1 MRWILLILCG
11 LISAYAQASQLNNL
25 LPPVRLAVVNSFGS
39 NLSVRYFNGTV
50 NAIAKAVAPRRL
62 VVQFYDQ
69 EVFLEAAQ
77 NKGFD
82 LAIAS
87 SGLTALMTDA
97 SGAAALLTII
107 NSRTPDPNHANAGVI
122 VVRSDRDDINCLT
135 DLKGKTVAVSST
147 KAFAGFLAVMG
158 EIQAEGL
165 NPNRLFK
172 SVTATHKPMTEL
184 VKQVVNKEV
193 DVAFIASC
201 LLENMEA
208 DGVIPKGC
216 LKVINEKKDENFY
229 CKHSTRLYP
238 GWILSAQPT
247 LDSKTLRNIMEALLQ
262 LPPGKEEGSYWTVA
276 TDYDQMNLLLQ
287 RMEVRYLED
296 RTIGWMLNYYRWYFI
311 VGCGAL
317 LLIILNWAYLA
328 FAVRRK
334 TEQLRKK
341 VEENREYEREN
352 RKITERIEAL
362 EKAKSIGII
371 SAMVA
376 HELKQPLG
384 AINNYSEAILR
395 QLKRGKKPAEEI
407 LTEALSE
414 IKSESQRAS
423 EIVEFVR
430 NIGRKEPRQRK
441 RFNLESAVE
450 HTIEL
455 MKRLGRLNSKCTLT
469 GAENLFVYADPLNVD
484 LVLMN
489 LLKNAE
495 EAVRNQQNAEIKV
508 EIKNAG
514 ADALVIIEDNGP
526 DMTDDQFASL
536 RNLGQS
542 SKKDGLGL
550 GLAIVRELLEAN
562 GGSLKLV
569 RIPSGGLRCIASL
582 PIALRIK
589 MGLDKLQE
597 KAVVRIIDDDDSM
610 RKSWRFLIEGEG
622 WTTKCYSSALRFL
635 EEDDRNELGC
645 VVLDVRMP
653 DMSGIELQRVM
664 MLQKNGLPII
674 FVSGHGDIDMAVQA
688 LKDGATD
695 FLPKPVSADR
705 LLTAIERA
713 VSKDVERRQQNQLTD
728 EYRHVF
734 DTLTAREKMVAKKV
748 ARGLLNKQIADELQI
763 SEKTVQ
769 VHRGAVCRKLGVKS
783 AVGVA
788 SILSILHEED
798 SSSEDIR

>member
-1 MRWILLILCG
+1 MCG

-122 VVRSDRDDINCLT
+122 VVRSDRDDINCLA

-184 VKQVVNKEV
+184 VSKLSIKRSMSLSLRA
-193 DVAFIASC
+193 AFSKIWKLTAC
-201 LLENMEA
+201 
-208 DGVIPKGC
+208 C

-247 LDSKTLRNIMEALLQ
+247 LNSKTLRKIMEALLQ

-469 GAENLFVYADPLNVD
+469 GAGNLFVYADPLNVD

-582 PIALRIK
+582 PIAL
-589 MGLDKLQE
+589 
-597 KAVVRIIDDDDSM
+597 
-610 RKSWRFLIEGEG
+610 
-622 WTTKCYSSALRFL
+622 
-635 EEDDRNELGC
+635 ED
-645 VVLDVRMP
+645 
-653 DMSGIELQRVM
+653 
-664 MLQKNGLPII
+664 
-674 FVSGHGDIDMAVQA
+674 
-688 LKDGATD
+688 KDG
-695 FLPKPVSADR
+695 P
-705 LLTAIERA
+705 
-713 VSKDVERRQQNQLTD
+713 
-728 EYRHVF
+728 
-734 DTLTAREKMVAKKV
+734 
-748 ARGLLNKQIADELQI
+748 G
-763 SEKTVQ
+763 
-769 VHRGAVCRKLGVKS
+769 
-783 AVGVA
+783 
-788 SILSILHEED
+788 
-798 SSSEDIR
+798 

>member
-77 NKGFD
+77 NKEFD

-122 VVRSDRDDINCLT
+122 VVRSDRDDINCLA

-317 LLIILNWAYLA
+317 LLIILNWAYYLA

-582 PIALRIK
+582 PIAL
-589 MGLDKLQE
+589 
-597 KAVVRIIDDDDSM
+597 
-610 RKSWRFLIEGEG
+610 
-622 WTTKCYSSALRFL
+622 
-635 EEDDRNELGC
+635 ED
-645 VVLDVRMP
+645 
-653 DMSGIELQRVM
+653 
-664 MLQKNGLPII
+664 
-674 FVSGHGDIDMAVQA
+674 
-688 LKDGATD
+688 KDG
-695 FLPKPVSADR
+695 P
-705 LLTAIERA
+705 
-713 VSKDVERRQQNQLTD
+713 
-728 EYRHVF
+728 
-734 DTLTAREKMVAKKV
+734 
-748 ARGLLNKQIADELQI
+748 G
-763 SEKTVQ
+763 
-769 VHRGAVCRKLGVKS
+769 
-783 AVGVA
+783 
-788 SILSILHEED
+788 
-798 SSSEDIR
+798 

>member
-1 MRWILLILCG
+1 MCG

-122 VVRSDRDDINCLT
+122 VVRSDRDDINCLA

-311 VGCGAL
+311 VGCGAS
-317 LLIILNWAYLA
+317 LIGAYLA

-341 VEENREYEREN
+341 VEEN

-582 PIALRIK
+582 PIAL
-589 MGLDKLQE
+589 
-597 KAVVRIIDDDDSM
+597 
-610 RKSWRFLIEGEG
+610 
-622 WTTKCYSSALRFL
+622 
-635 EEDDRNELGC
+635 ED
-645 VVLDVRMP
+645 
-653 DMSGIELQRVM
+653 
-664 MLQKNGLPII
+664 
-674 FVSGHGDIDMAVQA
+674 
-688 LKDGATD
+688 KDG
-695 FLPKPVSADR
+695 P
-705 LLTAIERA
+705 
-713 VSKDVERRQQNQLTD
+713 
-728 EYRHVF
+728 
-734 DTLTAREKMVAKKV
+734 
-748 ARGLLNKQIADELQI
+748 G
-763 SEKTVQ
+763 
-769 VHRGAVCRKLGVKS
+769 
-783 AVGVA
+783 
-788 SILSILHEED
+788 
-798 SSSEDIR
+798 

>member
-77 NKGFD
+77 NKEFD

-122 VVRSDRDDINCLT
+122 VVRSDRDDINCLA

-328 FAVRRK
+328 FAVRSK

-582 PIALRIK
+582 PIAL
-589 MGLDKLQE
+589 
-597 KAVVRIIDDDDSM
+597 
-610 RKSWRFLIEGEG
+610 
-622 WTTKCYSSALRFL
+622 
-635 EEDDRNELGC
+635 ED
-645 VVLDVRMP
+645 
-653 DMSGIELQRVM
+653 
-664 MLQKNGLPII
+664 
-674 FVSGHGDIDMAVQA
+674 
-688 LKDGATD
+688 KDG
-695 FLPKPVSADR
+695 P
-705 LLTAIERA
+705 
-713 VSKDVERRQQNQLTD
+713 
-728 EYRHVF
+728 
-734 DTLTAREKMVAKKV
+734 
-748 ARGLLNKQIADELQI
+748 G
-763 SEKTVQ
+763 
-769 VHRGAVCRKLGVKS
+769 
-783 AVGVA
+783 
-788 SILSILHEED
+788 
-798 SSSEDIR
+798 

>member
-1 MRWILLILCG
+1 MCG

-122 VVRSDRDDINCLT
+122 VVRSDRDDINCLA

-311 VGCGAL
+311 DGCGAL

-328 FAVRRK
+328 FAFRRK

-508 EIKNAG
+508 GIKNAG

-582 PIALRIK
+582 PIAL
-589 MGLDKLQE
+589 
-597 KAVVRIIDDDDSM
+597 
-610 RKSWRFLIEGEG
+610 
-622 WTTKCYSSALRFL
+622 
-635 EEDDRNELGC
+635 ED
-645 VVLDVRMP
+645 
-653 DMSGIELQRVM
+653 
-664 MLQKNGLPII
+664 
-674 FVSGHGDIDMAVQA
+674 
-688 LKDGATD
+688 KDG
-695 FLPKPVSADR
+695 P
-705 LLTAIERA
+705 
-713 VSKDVERRQQNQLTD
+713 
-728 EYRHVF
+728 
-734 DTLTAREKMVAKKV
+734 
-748 ARGLLNKQIADELQI
+748 G
-763 SEKTVQ
+763 
-769 VHRGAVCRKLGVKS
+769 
-783 AVGVA
+783 
-788 SILSILHEED
+788 
-798 SSSEDIR
+798 

>member
-62 VVQFYDQ
+62 IVQFYDQ

-77 NKGFD
+77 NKEFD

-122 VVRSDRDDINCLT
+122 VVRSDRDDINCLA

-582 PIALRIK
+582 PIAL
-589 MGLDKLQE
+589 
-597 KAVVRIIDDDDSM
+597 
-610 RKSWRFLIEGEG
+610 
-622 WTTKCYSSALRFL
+622 
-635 EEDDRNELGC
+635 ED
-645 VVLDVRMP
+645 
-653 DMSGIELQRVM
+653 
-664 MLQKNGLPII
+664 
-674 FVSGHGDIDMAVQA
+674 
-688 LKDGATD
+688 KDG
-695 FLPKPVSADR
+695 P
-705 LLTAIERA
+705 
-713 VSKDVERRQQNQLTD
+713 
-728 EYRHVF
+728 
-734 DTLTAREKMVAKKV
+734 
-748 ARGLLNKQIADELQI
+748 G
-763 SEKTVQ
+763 
-769 VHRGAVCRKLGVKS
+769 
-783 AVGVA
+783 
-788 SILSILHEED
+788 
-798 SSSEDIR
+798 

>member
-1 MRWILLILCG
+1 MRWLLLILCG
-11 LISAYAQASQLNNL
+11 LISAYGQASELKSL

-39 NLSVRYFNGTV
+39 NLSVRYFNDTV
-50 NAIAKAVAPRRL
+50 NAIARAVAPRRL

-69 EVFLEAAQ
+69 EVFLQAAQ
-77 NKGFD
+77 VKGFD

-97 SGAAALLTII
+97 SSASALLTVI
-107 NSRTPDPNHANAGVI
+107 NSRTPDPNQANGGVI
-122 VVRSDRDDINCLT
+122 VVRSDRDDINCLA

-158 EIQAEGL
+158 EIQSEGL

-216 LKVINEKKDENFY
+216 LKVVNEKKDENFY

-247 LDSKTLRNIMEALLQ
+247 LESKTLRKIMEALLQ

-276 TDYDQMNLLLQ
+276 TDYDQMNLLLE

-296 RTIGWMLNYYRWYFI
+296 RTIGWILRYYRWYFI
-311 VGCGAL
+311 IGCGL
-317 LLIILNWAYLA
+317 LLLFILNWAYLA

-334 TEQLRKK
+334 TAQLHRKI
-341 VEENREYEREN
+341 EENREYVREN

-407 LTEALSE
+407 LTEAFSE

-423 EIVEFVR
+423 DIVEFVR
-430 NIGRKEPRQRK
+430 NIGRKEPRERK
-441 RFNLESAVE
+441 CFDLEG
-450 HTIEL
+450 TIRL
-455 MKRLGRLNSKCTLT
+455 MKRLGRLNSKCTLS
-469 GAENLFVYADPLNVD
+469 GAKNVLVFADPLNVD

-495 EAVRNQQNAEIKV
+495 EAVRNQSNAEIKV

-514 ADALVIIEDNGP
+514 ADALVIIDDNGP
-526 DMTDDQFASL
+526 KMSDEQFASL

-569 RIPSGGLRCIASL
+569 RIPAGGLRCIVSL
-582 PIALRIK
+582 PIAL
-589 MGLDKLQE
+589 
-597 KAVVRIIDDDDSM
+597 
-610 RKSWRFLIEGEG
+610 
-622 WTTKCYSSALRFL
+622 
-635 EEDDRNELGC
+635 ED
-645 VVLDVRMP
+645 
-653 DMSGIELQRVM
+653 
-664 MLQKNGLPII
+664 KNGP
-674 FVSGHGDIDMAVQA
+674 G
-688 LKDGATD
+688 
-695 FLPKPVSADR
+695 
-705 LLTAIERA
+705 
-713 VSKDVERRQQNQLTD
+713 
-728 EYRHVF
+728 
-734 DTLTAREKMVAKKV
+734 
-748 ARGLLNKQIADELQI
+748 
-763 SEKTVQ
+763 
-769 VHRGAVCRKLGVKS
+769 
-783 AVGVA
+783 
-788 SILSILHEED
+788 
-798 SSSEDIR
+798 

>member
-1 MRWILLILCG
+1 MCG

-122 VVRSDRDDINCLT
+122 VVRSDRDDINCLA

-238 GWILSAQPT
+238 
-247 LDSKTLRNIMEALLQ
+247 
-262 LPPGKEEGSYWTVA
+262 
-276 TDYDQMNLLLQ
+276 
-287 RMEVRYLED
+287 
-296 RTIGWMLNYYRWYFI
+296 GWMLNYYRWYFI

-469 GAENLFVYADPLNVD
+469 GAGNLFVYADPLNVD

-582 PIALRIK
+582 PIAL
-589 MGLDKLQE
+589 
-597 KAVVRIIDDDDSM
+597 
-610 RKSWRFLIEGEG
+610 
-622 WTTKCYSSALRFL
+622 
-635 EEDDRNELGC
+635 ED
-645 VVLDVRMP
+645 
-653 DMSGIELQRVM
+653 
-664 MLQKNGLPII
+664 
-674 FVSGHGDIDMAVQA
+674 
-688 LKDGATD
+688 KDG
-695 FLPKPVSADR
+695 P
-705 LLTAIERA
+705 
-713 VSKDVERRQQNQLTD
+713 
-728 EYRHVF
+728 
-734 DTLTAREKMVAKKV
+734 
-748 ARGLLNKQIADELQI
+748 G
-763 SEKTVQ
+763 
-769 VHRGAVCRKLGVKS
+769 
-783 AVGVA
+783 
-788 SILSILHEED
+788 
-798 SSSEDIR
+798 

>member
-1 MRWILLILCG
+1 MRWLLLILCG
-11 LISAYAQASQLNNL
+11 LISAYGQASELKSL

-39 NLSVRYFNGTV
+39 NLSVRYFNDTV
-50 NAIAKAVAPRRL
+50 NAIARAVAPRRL

-69 EVFLEAAQ
+69 EVFLQAAQ
-77 NKGFD
+77 VKGFD

-97 SGAAALLTII
+97 SSASALLTVI
-107 NSRTPDPNHANAGVI
+107 NSRTPDPNQANGGVI
-122 VVRSDRDDINCLT
+122 VVRSDREDINCLA

-147 KAFAGFLAVMG
+147 KAFAGFLTVMG
-158 EIQAEGL
+158 EIQSEGL

-208 DGVIPKGC
+208 
-216 LKVINEKKDENFY
+216 
-229 CKHSTRLYP
+229 
-238 GWILSAQPT
+238 
-247 LDSKTLRNIMEALLQ
+247 LLQ

-276 TDYDQMNLLLQ
+276 TDYDQMNLLLE

-296 RTIGWMLNYYRWYFI
+296 RTIGWILRYYRWYFI
-311 VGCGAL
+311 IGCGL
-317 LLIILNWAYLA
+317 LLLFILNWAYLA

-334 TEQLRKK
+334 TAQLHRKI
-341 VEENREYEREN
+341 EENREYEREN

-407 LTEALSE
+407 LTEAFSE

-423 EIVEFVR
+423 DIVEFVR
-430 NIGRKEPRQRK
+430 NIGRKEPRERK
-441 RFNLESAVE
+441 CFDLEAAVSR
-450 HTIEL
+450 TIRL
-455 MKRLGRLNSKCTLT
+455 MKRLGRLNSKCTLS
-469 GAENLFVYADPLNVD
+469 GAKNVLVFADPLNVD

-495 EAVRNQQNAEIKV
+495 EAVRNQSNAEIKV

-514 ADALVIIEDNGP
+514 ADALVIIDDNGP
-526 DMTDDQFASL
+526 KMSDEQFASL

-569 RIPSGGLRCIASL
+569 RIPAGGLRCIASL
-582 PIALRIK
+582 PIAL
-589 MGLDKLQE
+589 
-597 KAVVRIIDDDDSM
+597 
-610 RKSWRFLIEGEG
+610 
-622 WTTKCYSSALRFL
+622 
-635 EEDDRNELGC
+635 ED
-645 VVLDVRMP
+645 
-653 DMSGIELQRVM
+653 
-664 MLQKNGLPII
+664 KNGP
-674 FVSGHGDIDMAVQA
+674 G
-688 LKDGATD
+688 
-695 FLPKPVSADR
+695 
-705 LLTAIERA
+705 
-713 VSKDVERRQQNQLTD
+713 
-728 EYRHVF
+728 
-734 DTLTAREKMVAKKV
+734 
-748 ARGLLNKQIADELQI
+748 
-763 SEKTVQ
+763 
-769 VHRGAVCRKLGVKS
+769 
-783 AVGVA
+783 
-788 SILSILHEED
+788 
-798 SSSEDIR
+798 

>member
-1 MRWILLILCG
+1 MRWLLLILCG
-11 LISAYAQASQLNNL
+11 LISAYGQASELKSL

-39 NLSVRYFNGTV
+39 NLSVRYFNDTV
-50 NAIAKAVAPRRL
+50 NAIARAVAPRRL

-69 EVFLEAAQ
+69 EVFLQAAQ
-77 NKGFD
+77 VKGFD

-97 SGAAALLTII
+97 SSASALLTVI
-107 NSRTPDPNHANAGVI
+107 NSRTPDPNQANGGVI
-122 VVRSDRDDINCLT
+122 VVRSDREDINCLA

-158 EIQAEGL
+158 EIQSEGL

-184 VKQVVNKEV
+184 VKQVVN
-193 DVAFIASC
+193 
-201 LLENMEA
+201 
-208 DGVIPKGC
+208 
-216 LKVINEKKDENFY
+216 EKKDENFY

-247 LDSKTLRNIMEALLQ
+247 LESKTLRKIMEALLQ

-276 TDYDQMNLLLQ
+276 TDYDQMNLLLE
-287 RMEVRYLED
+287 RLEVRYLED
-296 RTIGWMLNYYRWYFI
+296 RTIGWILRYYRWYFI
-311 VGCGAL
+311 IGCGL
-317 LLIILNWAYLA
+317 LLLFILNWAYLA

-334 TEQLRKK
+334 TAQLHRKI
-341 VEENREYEREN
+341 EENREYEREN

-407 LTEALSE
+407 LTEAFSE

-423 EIVEFVR
+423 DIVEFVR
-430 NIGRKEPRQRK
+430 NIGRKEPRERK
-441 RFNLESAVE
+441 CFDLEAAVSR
-450 HTIEL
+450 TIRL
-455 MKRLGRLNSKCTLT
+455 MKRLGRLNSKCTLS
-469 GAENLFVYADPLNVD
+469 GAKNVLVFADPLNVD

-495 EAVRNQQNAEIKV
+495 EAVRNQSNAEIKV

-514 ADALVIIEDNGP
+514 ADALVIIDDNGP
-526 DMTDDQFASL
+526 KMSDEQFASL

-569 RIPSGGLRCIASL
+569 RIPAGGLRCIASL
-582 PIALRIK
+582 PIAL
-589 MGLDKLQE
+589 
-597 KAVVRIIDDDDSM
+597 
-610 RKSWRFLIEGEG
+610 
-622 WTTKCYSSALRFL
+622 
-635 EEDDRNELGC
+635 ED
-645 VVLDVRMP
+645 
-653 DMSGIELQRVM
+653 
-664 MLQKNGLPII
+664 KNGP
-674 FVSGHGDIDMAVQA
+674 G
-688 LKDGATD
+688 
-695 FLPKPVSADR
+695 
-705 LLTAIERA
+705 
-713 VSKDVERRQQNQLTD
+713 
-728 EYRHVF
+728 
-734 DTLTAREKMVAKKV
+734 
-748 ARGLLNKQIADELQI
+748 
-763 SEKTVQ
+763 
-769 VHRGAVCRKLGVKS
+769 
-783 AVGVA
+783 
-788 SILSILHEED
+788 
-798 SSSEDIR
+798 

>member
-1 MRWILLILCG
+1 MRWLLLILCG
-11 LISAYAQASQLNNL
+11 LISAYGQASELKSL

-39 NLSVRYFNGTV
+39 NLSVRYFNDTV
-50 NAIAKAVAPRRL
+50 NAIARAVAPRRL

-69 EVFLEAAQ
+69 EVFLQAAQ
-77 NKGFD
+77 VKGFD

-97 SGAAALLTII
+97 SSASALLTVI
-107 NSRTPDPNHANAGVI
+107 NSRTPDPNQANGGVI
-122 VVRSDRDDINCLT
+122 VVRSDRDDINCLA

-147 KAFAGFLAVMG
+147 KAVAGFLAVMG
-158 EIQAEGL
+158 EIQSEGL

-216 LKVINEKKDENFY
+216 LKVVNEKKDENFY

-247 LDSKTLRNIMEALLQ
+247 LESKNYGGAAQ

-276 TDYDQMNLLLQ
+276 TDYDQMNLLLE

-296 RTIGWMLNYYRWYFI
+296 RTIGWILRYYRWYFI
-311 VGCGAL
+311 IGCGLFL
-317 LLIILNWAYLA
+317 LFILNWAYLA

-334 TEQLRKK
+334 TAQLHRKI
-341 VEENREYEREN
+341 EENREYEREN

-407 LTEALSE
+407 LTEAFSE

-423 EIVEFVR
+423 DIVEFVR
-430 NIGRKEPRQRK
+430 NIGRKEPRERK
-441 RFNLESAVE
+441 CFDLEAAVSR
-450 HTIEL
+450 TIRL
-455 MKRLGRLNSKCTLT
+455 MKRLGRLNSKCTLS
-469 GAENLFVYADPLNVD
+469 GAKNVLVFADPLNVD

-495 EAVRNQQNAEIKV
+495 EAVRNQSNAEIKV

-514 ADALVIIEDNGP
+514 ADALVIIDDNGP
-526 DMTDDQFASL
+526 KMSDEQFASL

-569 RIPSGGLRCIASL
+569 RIPAGGLRCIASL
-582 PIALRIK
+582 PIAL
-589 MGLDKLQE
+589 
-597 KAVVRIIDDDDSM
+597 
-610 RKSWRFLIEGEG
+610 
-622 WTTKCYSSALRFL
+622 
-635 EEDDRNELGC
+635 ED
-645 VVLDVRMP
+645 
-653 DMSGIELQRVM
+653 
-664 MLQKNGLPII
+664 KNGP
-674 FVSGHGDIDMAVQA
+674 G
-688 LKDGATD
+688 
-695 FLPKPVSADR
+695 
-705 LLTAIERA
+705 
-713 VSKDVERRQQNQLTD
+713 
-728 EYRHVF
+728 
-734 DTLTAREKMVAKKV
+734 
-748 ARGLLNKQIADELQI
+748 
-763 SEKTVQ
+763 
-769 VHRGAVCRKLGVKS
+769 
-783 AVGVA
+783 
-788 SILSILHEED
+788 
-798 SSSEDIR
+798 

>member
-1 MRWILLILCG
+1 MRWCVLVLCG
-11 LISAYAQASQLNNL
+11 FISAYGQASELKSL

-69 EVFLEAAQ
+69 EVFLKAAQ
-77 NKGFD
+77 VKGFD

-97 SGAAALLTII
+97 SGASALLTVI
-107 NSRTPDPNHANAGVI
+107 NSRTPDPNHANGGVI
-122 VVRSDRDDINCLT
+122 VVRSDRNDINCLA
-135 DLKGKTVAVSST
+135 DLKDKTVAISST

-165 NPNRLFK
+165 NPNHLFK

-208 DGVIPKGC
+208 DGVIPHGC
-216 LKVINEKKDENFY
+216 LKVINEKKDNDFY
-229 CKHSTRLYP
+229 CKHSTQLYP

-247 LDSKTLRNIMEALLQ
+247 LDSKVLRKIMEALLQ

-276 TDYDQMNLLLQ
+276 TDYDQMNLLLE

-296 RTIGWMLNYYRWYFI
+296 RTIGWILKYYRWYFI
-311 VGCGAL
+311 IGCSVFL
-317 LLIILNWAYLA
+317 LFLLNWAYLA
-328 FAVRRK
+328 FTVRRK
-334 TEQLRKK
+334 TAQLHKK

-352 RKITERIEAL
+352 RRITERIEGL

-395 QLKRGKKPAEEI
+395 QLKRGKKPTEEV
-407 LTEALSE
+407 LEEALSE

-430 NIGRKEPRQRK
+430 NIGRKEPRERK
-441 RFNLESAVE
+441 RFNLEFSVS

-455 MKRLGRLNSKCTLT
+455 MKRLGRLSSKCTLS
-469 GAENLFVYADPLNVD
+469 GEKNLVVFADPLNVD
-484 LVLMN
+484 LVVMN

-495 EAVRNQQNAEIKV
+495 EAVRDQPDAEIKV

-514 ADALVIIEDNGP
+514 AYALVIIDDNGP
-526 DMTDDQFASL
+526 RMSDEQFASL

-542 SKKDGLGL
+542 RKKDGLGL

-582 PIALRIK
+582 PLAWE
-589 MGLDKLQE
+589 DKD
-597 KAVVRIIDDDDSM
+597 AP
-610 RKSWRFLIEGEG
+610 G
-622 WTTKCYSSALRFL
+622 
-635 EEDDRNELGC
+635 
-645 VVLDVRMP
+645 
-653 DMSGIELQRVM
+653 
-664 MLQKNGLPII
+664 
-674 FVSGHGDIDMAVQA
+674 
-688 LKDGATD
+688 
-695 FLPKPVSADR
+695 
-705 LLTAIERA
+705 
-713 VSKDVERRQQNQLTD
+713 
-728 EYRHVF
+728 
-734 DTLTAREKMVAKKV
+734 
-748 ARGLLNKQIADELQI
+748 
-763 SEKTVQ
+763 
-769 VHRGAVCRKLGVKS
+769 
-783 AVGVA
+783 
-788 SILSILHEED
+788 
-798 SSSEDIR
+798 

>member
-1 MRWILLILCG
+1 MCG

-107 NSRTPDPNHANAGVI
+107 NSRTPVSSLFEATEM
-122 VVRSDRDDINCLT
+122 T

-582 PIALRIK
+582 PIAL
-589 MGLDKLQE
+589 
-597 KAVVRIIDDDDSM
+597 
-610 RKSWRFLIEGEG
+610 
-622 WTTKCYSSALRFL
+622 
-635 EEDDRNELGC
+635 ED
-645 VVLDVRMP
+645 
-653 DMSGIELQRVM
+653 
-664 MLQKNGLPII
+664 
-674 FVSGHGDIDMAVQA
+674 
-688 LKDGATD
+688 KDG
-695 FLPKPVSADR
+695 P
-705 LLTAIERA
+705 
-713 VSKDVERRQQNQLTD
+713 
-728 EYRHVF
+728 
-734 DTLTAREKMVAKKV
+734 
-748 ARGLLNKQIADELQI
+748 G
-763 SEKTVQ
+763 
-769 VHRGAVCRKLGVKS
+769 
-783 AVGVA
+783 
-788 SILSILHEED
+788 
-798 SSSEDIR
+798 

>member
-1 MRWILLILCG
+1 MRWLLLILCG
-11 LISAYAQASQLNNL
+11 LISAYGQASELKSL

-39 NLSVRYFNGTV
+39 NLSVRYFNDTV
-50 NAIAKAVAPRRL
+50 NAIARAVAPRRL

-69 EVFLEAAQ
+69 EVFLQAAQ
-77 NKGFD
+77 VKGFD

-97 SGAAALLTII
+97 SSASALLTVI
-107 NSRTPDPNHANAGVI
+107 NSRTPDPNQANGGVI
-122 VVRSDRDDINCLT
+122 VVRSDREDINCLA

-158 EIQAEGL
+158 EIQSEGL

-216 LKVINEKKDENFY
+216 LKVVNEKKDENFY

-247 LDSKTLRNIMEALLQ
+247 LESKTLRKIMEALLQ

-276 TDYDQMNLLLQ
+276 TDYDQMNLLLE

-296 RTIGWMLNYYRWYFI
+296 RTIGWILRYYRWYFI
-311 VGCGAL
+311 IGCGL
-317 LLIILNWAYLA
+317 LLLFILNWAYLA

-334 TEQLRKK
+334 TAQLHRKI
-341 VEENREYEREN
+341 EENREYEREN
-352 RKITERIEAL
+352 RKITERIEAP

-407 LTEALSE
+407 LTEAFSE

-423 EIVEFVR
+423 DIVEFVR
-430 NIGRKEPRQRK
+430 NIGRKEPRERK
-441 RFNLESAVE
+441 CFDLEAAVSR
-450 HTIEL
+450 TIRL
-455 MKRLGRLNSKCTLT
+455 MKRLGRLNSKCTLS
-469 GAENLFVYADPLNVD
+469 GAKNVLVFADPLNVD

-495 EAVRNQQNAEIKV
+495 EAVRNQSNAEIKV

-514 ADALVIIEDNGP
+514 ADALVIIDDNGP
-526 DMTDDQFASL
+526 KMSDEQFASL

-569 RIPSGGLRCIASL
+569 RIPAGGLRCIASL
-582 PIALRIK
+582 PIAL
-589 MGLDKLQE
+589 
-597 KAVVRIIDDDDSM
+597 
-610 RKSWRFLIEGEG
+610 
-622 WTTKCYSSALRFL
+622 
-635 EEDDRNELGC
+635 ED
-645 VVLDVRMP
+645 
-653 DMSGIELQRVM
+653 
-664 MLQKNGLPII
+664 KNGP
-674 FVSGHGDIDMAVQA
+674 G
-688 LKDGATD
+688 
-695 FLPKPVSADR
+695 
-705 LLTAIERA
+705 
-713 VSKDVERRQQNQLTD
+713 
-728 EYRHVF
+728 
-734 DTLTAREKMVAKKV
+734 
-748 ARGLLNKQIADELQI
+748 
-763 SEKTVQ
+763 
-769 VHRGAVCRKLGVKS
+769 
-783 AVGVA
+783 
-788 SILSILHEED
+788 
-798 SSSEDIR
+798 

>member
-1 MRWILLILCG
+1 MRWLLLILCG
-11 LISAYAQASQLNNL
+11 LISAYGQASELKSL
-25 LPPVRLAVVNSFGS
+25 LPPVRLA
-39 NLSVRYFNGTV
+39 
-50 NAIAKAVAPRRL
+50 
-62 VVQFYDQ
+62 
-69 EVFLEAAQ
+69 
-77 NKGFD
+77 
-82 LAIAS
+82 
-87 SGLTALMTDA
+87 
-97 SGAAALLTII
+97 LLTVI
-107 NSRTPDPNHANAGVI
+107 NSRTPDPNQANGGVI
-122 VVRSDRDDINCLT
+122 VVRSDRDDINCLA

-158 EIQAEGL
+158 EIQSEGL

-216 LKVINEKKDENFY
+216 LKVVNEKKDENFY

-247 LDSKTLRNIMEALLQ
+247 LESKTLRKIMEALLQ

-276 TDYDQMNLLLQ
+276 TDYDQMNLLLE

-296 RTIGWMLNYYRWYFI
+296 RTIGWILRYYRWYFI
-311 VGCGAL
+311 IGCGLFL
-317 LLIILNWAYLA
+317 LFILTYLA

-334 TEQLRKK
+334 TAQLHRKI
-341 VEENREYEREN
+341 EENREYEREN

-407 LTEALSE
+407 LTEAFSE

-423 EIVEFVR
+423 DIVEFVR
-430 NIGRKEPRQRK
+430 NIGRKEPRERK
-441 RFNLESAVE
+441 CFDLEAAVSR
-450 HTIEL
+450 TIRL
-455 MKRLGRLNSKCTLT
+455 MKRLGRLNSKCTLS
-469 GAENLFVYADPLNVD
+469 GAKNVLVFADPLNVD
-484 LVLMN
+484 LVLIN

-495 EAVRNQQNAEIKV
+495 EAVRNQSNAEIKV

-514 ADALVIIEDNGP
+514 ADALVIIDDNGP
-526 DMTDDQFASL
+526 KMSDEQFASL

-569 RIPSGGLRCIASL
+569 RIPAGGHRCIASL
-582 PIALRIK
+582 PIAL
-589 MGLDKLQE
+589 
-597 KAVVRIIDDDDSM
+597 
-610 RKSWRFLIEGEG
+610 
-622 WTTKCYSSALRFL
+622 
-635 EEDDRNELGC
+635 ED
-645 VVLDVRMP
+645 
-653 DMSGIELQRVM
+653 
-664 MLQKNGLPII
+664 KNGP
-674 FVSGHGDIDMAVQA
+674 G
-688 LKDGATD
+688 
-695 FLPKPVSADR
+695 
-705 LLTAIERA
+705 
-713 VSKDVERRQQNQLTD
+713 
-728 EYRHVF
+728 
-734 DTLTAREKMVAKKV
+734 
-748 ARGLLNKQIADELQI
+748 
-763 SEKTVQ
+763 
-769 VHRGAVCRKLGVKS
+769 
-783 AVGVA
+783 
-788 SILSILHEED
+788 
-798 SSSEDIR
+798 

>member
-1 MRWILLILCG
+1 MRWLLLILCG
-11 LISAYAQASQLNNL
+11 LISAYGQASELKSL

-39 NLSVRYFNGTV
+39 NLSVRYFNDTV
-50 NAIAKAVAPRRL
+50 NAIARAVAPRRL

-69 EVFLEAAQ
+69 EVFLQAAQ
-77 NKGFD
+77 VKGFD

-97 SGAAALLTII
+97 SSASALLTVI
-107 NSRTPDPNHANAGVI
+107 NSRTPDPNQANGGVI
-122 VVRSDRDDINCLT
+122 VVRSDRDDINCLA

-158 EIQAEGL
+158 EIQSEGL

-184 VKQVVNKEV
+184 VKQVVN
-193 DVAFIASC
+193 
-201 LLENMEA
+201 
-208 DGVIPKGC
+208 
-216 LKVINEKKDENFY
+216 EKKDENFY

-247 LDSKTLRNIMEALLQ
+247 LESKTLRKIMEALLQ

-407 LTEALSE
+407 LTEAFSE

-423 EIVEFVR
+423 DIVEFVR
-430 NIGRKEPRQRK
+430 NIGRKEPRERK
-441 RFNLESAVE
+441 CFDLEAAVSR
-450 HTIEL
+450 TIRL
-455 MKRLGRLNSKCTLT
+455 MKRLGRLNSKCTLS
-469 GAENLFVYADPLNVD
+469 GAKNVLVFADPLNVD

-495 EAVRNQQNAEIKV
+495 EAVRNQSNAEIKV

-514 ADALVIIEDNGP
+514 ADALVIIDDNGP
-526 DMTDDQFASL
+526 KMSDEQFASL

-569 RIPSGGLRCIASL
+569 RIPAGGLRCIASL
-582 PIALRIK
+582 PIAL
-589 MGLDKLQE
+589 
-597 KAVVRIIDDDDSM
+597 
-610 RKSWRFLIEGEG
+610 
-622 WTTKCYSSALRFL
+622 
-635 EEDDRNELGC
+635 ED
-645 VVLDVRMP
+645 
-653 DMSGIELQRVM
+653 
-664 MLQKNGLPII
+664 KNGP
-674 FVSGHGDIDMAVQA
+674 G
-688 LKDGATD
+688 
-695 FLPKPVSADR
+695 
-705 LLTAIERA
+705 
-713 VSKDVERRQQNQLTD
+713 
-728 EYRHVF
+728 
-734 DTLTAREKMVAKKV
+734 
-748 ARGLLNKQIADELQI
+748 
-763 SEKTVQ
+763 
-769 VHRGAVCRKLGVKS
+769 
-783 AVGVA
+783 
-788 SILSILHEED
+788 
-798 SSSEDIR
+798 

>member
-1 MRWILLILCG
+1 
-11 LISAYAQASQLNNL
+11 
-25 LPPVRLAVVNSFGS
+25 
-39 NLSVRYFNGTV
+39 
-50 NAIAKAVAPRRL
+50 
-62 VVQFYDQ
+62 
-69 EVFLEAAQ
+69 
-77 NKGFD
+77 
-82 LAIAS
+82 
-87 SGLTALMTDA
+87 
-97 SGAAALLTII
+97 
-107 NSRTPDPNHANAGVI
+107 
-122 VVRSDRDDINCLT
+122 
-135 DLKGKTVAVSST
+135 
-147 KAFAGFLAVMG
+147 
-158 EIQAEGL
+158 
-165 NPNRLFK
+165 
-172 SVTATHKPMTEL
+172 
-184 VKQVVNKEV
+184 
-193 DVAFIASC
+193 
-201 LLENMEA
+201 
-208 DGVIPKGC
+208 
-216 LKVINEKKDENFY
+216 
-229 CKHSTRLYP
+229 
-238 GWILSAQPT
+238 
-247 LDSKTLRNIMEALLQ
+247 MEALLQ

-341 VEENREYEREN
+341 VEEN

-582 PIALRIK
+582 PIAL
-589 MGLDKLQE
+589 
-597 KAVVRIIDDDDSM
+597 
-610 RKSWRFLIEGEG
+610 
-622 WTTKCYSSALRFL
+622 
-635 EEDDRNELGC
+635 ED
-645 VVLDVRMP
+645 
-653 DMSGIELQRVM
+653 
-664 MLQKNGLPII
+664 
-674 FVSGHGDIDMAVQA
+674 
-688 LKDGATD
+688 KDG
-695 FLPKPVSADR
+695 P
-705 LLTAIERA
+705 
-713 VSKDVERRQQNQLTD
+713 
-728 EYRHVF
+728 
-734 DTLTAREKMVAKKV
+734 
-748 ARGLLNKQIADELQI
+748 G
-763 SEKTVQ
+763 
-769 VHRGAVCRKLGVKS
+769 
-783 AVGVA
+783 
-788 SILSILHEED
+788 
-798 SSSEDIR
+798 

>member
-122 VVRSDRDDINCLT
+122 VVRSDRDDINCLA

-201 LLENMEA
+201 LLEKTSTA
-208 DGVIPKGC
+208 SIPPDF
-216 LKVINEKKDENFY
+216 I
-229 CKHSTRLYP
+229 P
-238 GWILSAQPT
+238 AAQPT

-582 PIALRIK
+582 PIAL
-589 MGLDKLQE
+589 
-597 KAVVRIIDDDDSM
+597 
-610 RKSWRFLIEGEG
+610 
-622 WTTKCYSSALRFL
+622 
-635 EEDDRNELGC
+635 ED
-645 VVLDVRMP
+645 
-653 DMSGIELQRVM
+653 
-664 MLQKNGLPII
+664 
-674 FVSGHGDIDMAVQA
+674 
-688 LKDGATD
+688 KDG
-695 FLPKPVSADR
+695 P
-705 LLTAIERA
+705 
-713 VSKDVERRQQNQLTD
+713 
-728 EYRHVF
+728 
-734 DTLTAREKMVAKKV
+734 
-748 ARGLLNKQIADELQI
+748 G
-763 SEKTVQ
+763 
-769 VHRGAVCRKLGVKS
+769 
-783 AVGVA
+783 
-788 SILSILHEED
+788 
-798 SSSEDIR
+798 

>member
-1 MRWILLILCG
+1 
-11 LISAYAQASQLNNL
+11 
-25 LPPVRLAVVNSFGS
+25 
-39 NLSVRYFNGTV
+39 
-50 NAIAKAVAPRRL
+50 
-62 VVQFYDQ
+62 
-69 EVFLEAAQ
+69 
-77 NKGFD
+77 
-82 LAIAS
+82 
-87 SGLTALMTDA
+87 MTDA
-97 SGAAALLTII
+97 SSASALLTVI
-107 NSRTPDPNHANAGVI
+107 NSRTPDPNQANGGVI
-122 VVRSDRDDINCLT
+122 VVRSDREDINCLA

-158 EIQAEGL
+158 EIQSEGL

-172 SVTATHKPMTEL
+172 SVTAMHKPMTEL

-216 LKVINEKKDENFY
+216 LKVVNEKKDENFY

-247 LDSKTLRNIMEALLQ
+247 LESKTLRKIMEALLQ

-276 TDYDQMNLLLQ
+276 TDYDQMNLLLE

-296 RTIGWMLNYYRWYFI
+296 RTIGWILRYYRWYFI
-311 VGCGAL
+311 IGCGL
-317 LLIILNWAYLA
+317 LLLFILNWAYLA

-334 TEQLRKK
+334 TAQLHRKI
-341 VEENREYEREN
+341 EENREYEREN

-407 LTEALSE
+407 LTEAFSE

-423 EIVEFVR
+423 DIVEFVR
-430 NIGRKEPRQRK
+430 NIGRKEPRERK
-441 RFNLESAVE
+441 CFDLEAAVSR
-450 HTIEL
+450 TIRL
-455 MKRLGRLNSKCTLT
+455 MKRLGRLTSKCTLS
-469 GAENLFVYADPLNVD
+469 GAKNVLVFADPLNVD

-495 EAVRNQQNAEIKV
+495 EAVRNQSNAEIKV

-514 ADALVIIEDNGP
+514 ADALVIIDDNGP
-526 DMTDDQFASL
+526 KMSDEQFASL

-569 RIPSGGLRCIASL
+569 RIPAGGLRCIASL
-582 PIALRIK
+582 PIAL
-589 MGLDKLQE
+589 
-597 KAVVRIIDDDDSM
+597 
-610 RKSWRFLIEGEG
+610 
-622 WTTKCYSSALRFL
+622 
-635 EEDDRNELGC
+635 ED
-645 VVLDVRMP
+645 
-653 DMSGIELQRVM
+653 
-664 MLQKNGLPII
+664 KNGP
-674 FVSGHGDIDMAVQA
+674 G
-688 LKDGATD
+688 
-695 FLPKPVSADR
+695 
-705 LLTAIERA
+705 
-713 VSKDVERRQQNQLTD
+713 
-728 EYRHVF
+728 
-734 DTLTAREKMVAKKV
+734 
-748 ARGLLNKQIADELQI
+748 
-763 SEKTVQ
+763 
-769 VHRGAVCRKLGVKS
+769 
-783 AVGVA
+783 
-788 SILSILHEED
+788 
-798 SSSEDIR
+798 

>member
-1 MRWILLILCG
+1 MCG

>member
-1 MRWILLILCG
+1 MCG

-77 NKGFD
+77 NKEFD

-122 VVRSDRDDINCLT
+122 VVRSDRDDINCLA

-317 LLIILNWAYLA
+317 LLIILNWAYLG

-414 IKSESQRAS
+414 IESESQRAS

-582 PIALRIK
+582 PIAL
-589 MGLDKLQE
+589 
-597 KAVVRIIDDDDSM
+597 
-610 RKSWRFLIEGEG
+610 
-622 WTTKCYSSALRFL
+622 
-635 EEDDRNELGC
+635 ED
-645 VVLDVRMP
+645 
-653 DMSGIELQRVM
+653 
-664 MLQKNGLPII
+664 
-674 FVSGHGDIDMAVQA
+674 
-688 LKDGATD
+688 KDG
-695 FLPKPVSADR
+695 P
-705 LLTAIERA
+705 
-713 VSKDVERRQQNQLTD
+713 
-728 EYRHVF
+728 
-734 DTLTAREKMVAKKV
+734 
-748 ARGLLNKQIADELQI
+748 G
-763 SEKTVQ
+763 
-769 VHRGAVCRKLGVKS
+769 
-783 AVGVA
+783 
-788 SILSILHEED
+788 
-798 SSSEDIR
+798 

>member
-1 MRWILLILCG
+1 
-11 LISAYAQASQLNNL
+11 
-25 LPPVRLAVVNSFGS
+25 
-39 NLSVRYFNGTV
+39 
-50 NAIAKAVAPRRL
+50 
-62 VVQFYDQ
+62 
-69 EVFLEAAQ
+69 
-77 NKGFD
+77 
-82 LAIAS
+82 
-87 SGLTALMTDA
+87 
-97 SGAAALLTII
+97 
-107 NSRTPDPNHANAGVI
+107 
-122 VVRSDRDDINCLT
+122 
-135 DLKGKTVAVSST
+135 
-147 KAFAGFLAVMG
+147 MG
-158 EIQAEGL
+158 EIQSEGL

-193 DVAFIASC
+193 EVAFIASC

-216 LKVINEKKDENFY
+216 LKVVNEKKDENFY

-247 LDSKTLRNIMEALLQ
+247 LESKTLRKIMEALLQ

-362 EKAKSIGII
+362 EKARSIGII

-407 LTEALSE
+407 LTEAFSE

-423 EIVEFVR
+423 DIVEFVR
-430 NIGRKEPRQRK
+430 NIGRKEPRERK
-441 RFNLESAVE
+441 CFDLEAAVSR
-450 HTIEL
+450 TIRL
-455 MKRLGRLNSKCTLT
+455 MKRLGRLNSKCTLS
-469 GAENLFVYADPLNVD
+469 GAKNVLVFADPLNVD

-495 EAVRNQQNAEIKV
+495 EAVRNQSNAEIKV

-514 ADALVIIEDNGP
+514 ADALVIIDDNGP
-526 DMTDDQFASL
+526 KMSDEQFASL

-569 RIPSGGLRCIASL
+569 RIPAGGLRCIASL
-582 PIALRIK
+582 PIAL
-589 MGLDKLQE
+589 
-597 KAVVRIIDDDDSM
+597 
-610 RKSWRFLIEGEG
+610 
-622 WTTKCYSSALRFL
+622 
-635 EEDDRNELGC
+635 ED
-645 VVLDVRMP
+645 
-653 DMSGIELQRVM
+653 
-664 MLQKNGLPII
+664 KNGP
-674 FVSGHGDIDMAVQA
+674 G
-688 LKDGATD
+688 
-695 FLPKPVSADR
+695 
-705 LLTAIERA
+705 
-713 VSKDVERRQQNQLTD
+713 
-728 EYRHVF
+728 
-734 DTLTAREKMVAKKV
+734 
-748 ARGLLNKQIADELQI
+748 
-763 SEKTVQ
+763 
-769 VHRGAVCRKLGVKS
+769 
-783 AVGVA
+783 
-788 SILSILHEED
+788 
-798 SSSEDIR
+798 

>member
-77 NKGFD
+77 NKEFD

-122 VVRSDRDDINCLT
+122 VVRSDRDDINCLA

-582 PIALRIK
+582 PIRIK
-589 MGLDKLQE
+589 MGLDKFQE

-769 VHRGAVCRKLGVKS
+769 VHRGSVCRKLGVKS

>member
-1 MRWILLILCG
+1 MRWLLLILCG
-11 LISAYAQASQLNNL
+11 LISAYGQASELKSL

-39 NLSVRYFNGTV
+39 NLSVRYFNDTV
-50 NAIAKAVAPRRL
+50 NAIARAVAPRRL

-69 EVFLEAAQ
+69 EVFLQAAQ
-77 NKGFD
+77 VKGFD

-97 SGAAALLTII
+97 SSASALLTVI
-107 NSRTPDPNHANAGVI
+107 NSRTPDPNQANGGVI
-122 VVRSDRDDINCLT
+122 VVRSDRDDINCLA

-158 EIQAEGL
+158 EIQSEGL

-184 VKQVVNKEV
+184 VKQVVN
-193 DVAFIASC
+193 
-201 LLENMEA
+201 
-208 DGVIPKGC
+208 
-216 LKVINEKKDENFY
+216 EKKDENFY

-247 LDSKTLRNIMEALLQ
+247 LESKTLRKIMEALLQ
-262 LPPGKEEGSYWTVA
+262 LPPGKEEGSYRTVA

-407 LTEALSE
+407 LTEAFSE

-423 EIVEFVR
+423 DIVEFVR
-430 NIGRKEPRQRK
+430 NIGRKEPRERK
-441 RFNLESAVE
+441 CFDLEAAVSR
-450 HTIEL
+450 TIRL
-455 MKRLGRLNSKCTLT
+455 MKRLGRLNSKCTLS
-469 GAENLFVYADPLNVD
+469 GAKNVLVFADPLNVD

-495 EAVRNQQNAEIKV
+495 EAVRNQSNAEIKV

-514 ADALVIIEDNGP
+514 ADALVIIDDNGP
-526 DMTDDQFASL
+526 KMSDEQFASL

-569 RIPSGGLRCIASL
+569 RIPAGGLRCIASL
-582 PIALRIK
+582 PIAL
-589 MGLDKLQE
+589 
-597 KAVVRIIDDDDSM
+597 
-610 RKSWRFLIEGEG
+610 
-622 WTTKCYSSALRFL
+622 
-635 EEDDRNELGC
+635 ED
-645 VVLDVRMP
+645 
-653 DMSGIELQRVM
+653 
-664 MLQKNGLPII
+664 KNGP
-674 FVSGHGDIDMAVQA
+674 G
-688 LKDGATD
+688 
-695 FLPKPVSADR
+695 
-705 LLTAIERA
+705 
-713 VSKDVERRQQNQLTD
+713 
-728 EYRHVF
+728 
-734 DTLTAREKMVAKKV
+734 
-748 ARGLLNKQIADELQI
+748 
-763 SEKTVQ
+763 
-769 VHRGAVCRKLGVKS
+769 
-783 AVGVA
+783 
-788 SILSILHEED
+788 
-798 SSSEDIR
+798 

>member
-77 NKGFD
+77 NKEFD

-122 VVRSDRDDINCLT
+122 VVRSDRDDINCLA

-317 LLIILNWAYLA
+317 LLIILNLAYLA

-508 EIKNAG
+508 EIKNAW

-582 PIALRIK
+582 PIAL
-589 MGLDKLQE
+589 
-597 KAVVRIIDDDDSM
+597 
-610 RKSWRFLIEGEG
+610 
-622 WTTKCYSSALRFL
+622 
-635 EEDDRNELGC
+635 ED
-645 VVLDVRMP
+645 
-653 DMSGIELQRVM
+653 
-664 MLQKNGLPII
+664 
-674 FVSGHGDIDMAVQA
+674 
-688 LKDGATD
+688 KDG
-695 FLPKPVSADR
+695 P
-705 LLTAIERA
+705 
-713 VSKDVERRQQNQLTD
+713 
-728 EYRHVF
+728 
-734 DTLTAREKMVAKKV
+734 
-748 ARGLLNKQIADELQI
+748 G
-763 SEKTVQ
+763 
-769 VHRGAVCRKLGVKS
+769 
-783 AVGVA
+783 
-788 SILSILHEED
+788 
-798 SSSEDIR
+798 

>member
-1 MRWILLILCG
+1 MCG

-107 NSRTPDPNHANAGVI
+107 NSRTPVSSLFEATEMTLIAW
-122 VVRSDRDDINCLT
+122 LT
-135 DLKGKTVAVSST
+135 SKGRVAVSST

-341 VEENREYEREN
+341 VEENREYERDN

-582 PIALRIK
+582 PIAL
-589 MGLDKLQE
+589 
-597 KAVVRIIDDDDSM
+597 
-610 RKSWRFLIEGEG
+610 
-622 WTTKCYSSALRFL
+622 
-635 EEDDRNELGC
+635 ED
-645 VVLDVRMP
+645 
-653 DMSGIELQRVM
+653 
-664 MLQKNGLPII
+664 
-674 FVSGHGDIDMAVQA
+674 
-688 LKDGATD
+688 KDG
-695 FLPKPVSADR
+695 P
-705 LLTAIERA
+705 
-713 VSKDVERRQQNQLTD
+713 
-728 EYRHVF
+728 
-734 DTLTAREKMVAKKV
+734 
-748 ARGLLNKQIADELQI
+748 G
-763 SEKTVQ
+763 
-769 VHRGAVCRKLGVKS
+769 
-783 AVGVA
+783 
-788 SILSILHEED
+788 
-798 SSSEDIR
+798 